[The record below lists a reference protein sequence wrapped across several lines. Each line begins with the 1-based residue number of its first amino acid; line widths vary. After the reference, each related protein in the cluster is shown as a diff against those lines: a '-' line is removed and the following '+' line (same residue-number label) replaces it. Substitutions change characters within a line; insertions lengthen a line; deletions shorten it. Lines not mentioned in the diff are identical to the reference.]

1 MRKTSGGVLA
11 ALLLVALFSVA
22 SAGGCSLG
30 RRAARVP
37 LPGPIYIH
45 MVDASIGWVVA
56 GGLGS
61 GTGTAIVARTTDGGA
76 TWADVGPK
84 GLSDRDVALQAYT
97 FKDAQTAWLATSR
110 DGQPPDIWRTT
121 DGGKTWR
128 DTTTSIEHGLIKQ
141 LFFLDPQTGWMLVG
155 TNAATQAELVDL
167 YRTGDGGATWTKT
180 AGVEPGK
187 LTPGGLPMSGYK
199 TGLTF
204 LNESTG
210 WLAGFLGA
218 PASVAELFY
227 VTHDGGRTWQP
238 QTLAIEDGFGS
249 AGVTIAPPVFFG
261 QKEGLLLVSSGSA
274 SRLYA
279 TGDRGATWTPEGD
292 VSASGTPVIDVVD
305 RDHVFLA
312 YGHSIVAT
320 SDGGHHWTAVYD
332 AKSDGRISSLS
343 FADPRVGW
351 AVMSNGPYDSFYLA
365 KTIDGGAHW
374 ELVHAMLQQS
384 R

>member
-1 MRKTSGGVLA
+1 MRKTSGWVLA
-11 ALLLVALFSVA
+11 ALLLVALFLVA

-45 MVDASIGWVVA
+45 MVDASTGWVVA

-84 GLSDRDVALQAYT
+84 GLSDREVALQAYT
-97 FKDAQTAWLATSR
+97 SKDAQTTWLATSR

-141 LFFLDPQTGWMLVG
+141 LFFLT
-155 TNAATQAELVDL
+155 
-167 YRTGDGGATWTKT
+167 
-180 AGVEPGK
+180 
-187 LTPGGLPMSGYK
+187 
-199 TGLTF
+199 
-204 LNESTG
+204 
-210 WLAGFLGA
+210 
-218 PASVAELFY
+218 
-227 VTHDGGRTWQP
+227 
-238 QTLAIEDGFGS
+238 
-249 AGVTIAPPVFFG
+249 VFFG

-279 TGDRGATWTPEGD
+279 TGDRGATWALQGGLP
-292 VSASGTPVIDVVD
+292 ALGTPVINAVD

-312 YGHSIVAT
+312 YDRSILAT
-320 SDGGHHWTAVYD
+320 SDGGRHWTTVYPGPGY
-332 AKSDGRISSLS
+332 GRISSLS
-343 FADPRVGW
+343 FADPRNGW
-351 AVMSNGPYDSFYLA
+351 AVMADGPNDTPYLA
-365 KTIDGGAHW
+365 QTADGGAHW
-374 ELVHAMLQQS
+374 QPVKAVELD